1 MSDRS
6 AKATQDIIEYFDRS
20 PLTKVPSDCS
30 LRVHGARWSNVSLAL
45 SGDSS
50 MHDLSDIREVQGLSL
65 NKTVSQARLSRPAS
79 LDGGFAY
86 TETPSATDS
95 MVDVHLSTA
104 GTYITAPD
112 HTSYP
117 KSQMPLPFELPATT
131 AATQKDFDCNP
142 NDQTEA
148 QAQNS
153 VQLECSITDTI
164 TSDNHEI
171 SAQGTCKPTIFIEGT
186 ETSQGE
192 RVVDGLASSLR
203 KLVSFQI
210 QDEHPKQPI
219 SPATN
224 EFKFP
229 PNGKTEFPRPLSTPF
244 EEHSGLV
251 AMRPVPF
258 AVEPLYKKLCSSNPS
273 LADFIGSEHSD
284 DLDLPH
290 KVQDRT
296 SKTLEGQPGLGAS
309 SADHNRKQR
318 RVVDWVG
325 TIPDSPCSNS
335 GSIDYDDLGI
345 FHARK
350 AGGNGT
356 VSVYQRTSNVEE
368 SSILGTSARYGNTDF
383 KEFWKKAE
391 AKSISPGP
399 FSPEKGHFSPPSSA
413 EVSPRPDGPASSQQ
427 KGKGPLLTTTI
438 PSHLKN
444 TLESSLGPALER
456 NLLHALSASLPT
468 ATPPAISGS
477 ARSRGLSTRRLP
489 TSPIPHASESGSSIS
504 TELSPSELAL
514 GPANSLE
521 TSVSLDHLRPA
532 PIPKVPTHEDHLHP
546 ALRAYPFF
554 NPADHVDNG
563 IAPVHGPTTRKAAEL
578 GPRKHIR
585 FTTEEPPTLS
595 RDYMESPMRG
605 EFAQAAKEM
614 STKAVLRKVK
624 KSLLLYLSDCG
635 INDRC

>member
-1 MSDRS
+1 MH
-6 AKATQDIIEYFDRS
+6 A
-20 PLTKVPSDCS
+20 PSD
-30 LRVHGARWSNVSLAL
+30 
-45 SGDSS
+45 
-50 MHDLSDIREVQGLSL
+50 IPEVQGLSL
-65 NKTVSQARLSRPAS
+65 NKTVSHARLSRPAS

-95 MVDVHLSTA
+95 MVEVCLSTA

-112 HTSYP
+112 PTSYP

-131 AATQKDFDCNP
+131 AATQEHFGCNL
-142 NDQTEA
+142 NDETEA
-148 QAQNS
+148 QAQNL
-153 VQLECSITDTI
+153 VQLERSNTDII

-171 SAQGTCKPTIFIEGT
+171 SAQGTCKPTIFNEGT

-192 RVVDGLASSLR
+192 RVVGGLASSLQNP
-203 KLVSFQI
+203 VSFQI
-210 QDEHPKQPI
+210 QDEYPKQPI

-224 EFKFP
+224 KFKSP
-229 PNGKTEFPRPLSTPF
+229 PNGKTEFSRPFSTPF

-251 AMRPVPF
+251 ATRPVPF
-258 AVEPLYKKLCSSNPS
+258 AVEPLYKKVCSSNNPS
-273 LADFIGSEHSD
+273 LADFIGSDHSD
-284 DLDLPH
+284 DLDLAH

-296 SKTLEGQPGLGAS
+296 SETLEGQPGLGGS

-325 TIPDSPCSNS
+325 TIPDSPCSSS
-335 GSIDYDDLGI
+335 GSINYDDLGI
-345 FHARK
+345 FHGRK

-399 FSPEKGHFSPPSSA
+399 FSPEKGHFSPLSSA
-413 EVSPRPDGPASSQQ
+413 EVSPRPDGPANSQQ
-427 KGKGPLLTTTI
+427 KGKSPLLTTTI

-444 TLESSLGPALER
+444 TSESSLSPALER

-468 ATPPAISGS
+468 ATPLAISGS
-477 ARSRGLSTRRLP
+477 ARSRGLFTTRLP
-489 TSPIPHASESGSSIS
+489 TFPIPHASESGSSIS

-546 ALRAYPFF
+546 ALRAHPFF

-563 IAPVHGPTTRKAAEL
+563 IAPVHGPSTRKTAEP

-614 STKAVLRKVK
+614 STKTVLRKVK
-624 KSLLLYLSDCG
+624 KSLFVYLSDCG
-635 INDRC
+635 MNDSC